1 MEESKKSEIIQLY
14 QSRGSHRTEY
24 HFDNGV
30 YVSVAYGINS
40 YSKVEPLSRWEKTE
54 NKIADEFEI
63 WERIEEENRLKINEV
78 EIAIFHNNES
88 IIQEMADGLGIDA
101 YCGGGSF
108 ESGDWEPLG
117 YVDINDL
124 IDVLFWSKNYK
135 AKGGRK

>member
-1 MEESKKSEIIQLY
+1 MKKTRMT
-14 QSRGSHRTEY
+14 QSYSSQSFHSTKY
-24 HFDNGV
+24 YFDNGV
-30 YVSVAYGINS
+30 YVSVAYGMNA
-40 YSKVEPLSRWEKTE
+40 YAEVEPLSKWEKTE
-54 NKIADEFEI
+54 KGRYADEFAI
-63 WERIEEENRLKINEV
+63 WERIEEEKQLKIHKV
-78 EIAIFHNNES
+78 EIAIFHNEES

-135 AKGGRK
+135 AKGERK